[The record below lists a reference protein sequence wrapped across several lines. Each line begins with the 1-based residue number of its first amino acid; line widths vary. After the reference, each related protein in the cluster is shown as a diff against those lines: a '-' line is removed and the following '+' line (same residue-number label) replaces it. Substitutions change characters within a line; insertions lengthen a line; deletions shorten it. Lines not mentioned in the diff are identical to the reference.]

1 MMTCDVPEVFVSIK
15 VILATSNTRRI
26 SSDVAFIFPLYLLHR
41 FYSVRVEMSR
51 PTSVF
56 PNRMFQTGPMGNTDG
71 WEKAEPIKNKGSAER
86 SPVKGENPNGP
97 RNTSP
102 IAGPLFGNS
111 MPRNSL
117 SPRNSSTPR
126 NSLSPRKS
134 STPRHLALKHL
145 VTTEHLSHLAKN
157 LQKGALLLLVKPQG
171 PPAEGVKQ
179 HYSHPQNLRT
189 FH

>member
-26 SSDVAFIFPLYLLHR
+26 SSDVDFIIPLYLLHR
-41 FYSVRVEMSR
+41 FYSVRVEMS
-51 PTSVF
+51 TSSVF
-56 PNRMFQTGPMGNTDG
+56 PNRMFQTGPIPMGNMKG

-111 MPRNSL
+111 T
-117 SPRNSSTPR
+117 PRNSSTPR
-126 NSLSPRKS
+126 TPRTQ
-134 STPRHLALKHL
+134 TPRHNRTPLAPRKKP
-145 VTTEHLSHLAKN
+145 T
-157 LQKGALLLLVKPQG
+157 KGRFA
-171 PPAEGVKQ
+171 PPRKTPR
-179 HYSHPQNLRT
+179 STRRRR
-189 FH
+189 